1 MIEINPE
8 VFSFGAVHI
17 RWYGVMAACGLMA
30 AFLVMQKRAEKYSFT
45 KDNVS
50 DMLFWG
56 MLSAIVGARALYVIR
71 FWDEG
76 FAGRPFISV
85 FKVFEGGLVFFG
97 GFCGA
102 ALILLGMCIWRK
114 WAIWKV
120 ADLVAPALALGHA
133 FGRMGCLLNGCCYG
147 FAYEGFGAFR
157 YVDENHG
164 TFPLQLFSAL
174 GNVLICLALLFCE
187 KKGWLKQKLFLG
199 YMVMYNIGRFCIEFG
214 RGDYPAEQRVWG
226 LTPAQITCLWLLPA
240 VCAVYAIV
248 YFVAKRIKIGA
259 ASK

>member
-8 VFSFGAVHI
+8 VFSVGFVHI

-30 AFLVMQKRAEKYSFT
+30 AFLLMQKRAEKYAFT
-45 KDNVS
+45 KEHVS

-56 MLSAIVGARALYVIR
+56 MLAAIVGARALYVIR
-71 FWDEG
+71 FWEEE
-76 FAGRPFISV
+76 FAERSFLSV

-97 GFCGA
+97 GFCA
-102 ALILLGMCIWRK
+102 AAICLLVMCSWRK
-114 WAIWKV
+114 WAVWKV
-120 ADLVAPALALGHA
+120 ADLVSPALALGHA

-157 YVDENHG
+157 YMHVEHG

-174 GNVLICLALLFCE
+174 GNVVICMVLLFCE
-187 KKGWLKQKLFLG
+187 KKGWLKQRLFLA

-214 RGDYPAEQRVWG
+214 RGDYPAEQRVCG

-240 VCAVYAIV
+240 VCIVYVIV
-248 YFVAKRIKIGA
+248 YFAAKRFKKGA